1 MFTFE
6 YIFIED
12 QFIYFSST
20 SVRKWLK
27 RKLEY
32 KRNPRFLQCPLLPN
46 TQCQDLQSRLWVSI
60 SLTLTHPFALT
71 YLPKLTQ
78 LLLLA
83 QNDLLIYSN
92 LPTYTLPLTLIHSL
106 THSFTH
112 SLTHSLIHSLT
123 LINSLTHLISLLL
136 TTQYNTTLFTLPS
149 NYKVHSLSTRNLYS
163 F

>member
-6 YIFIED
+6 YIFIEN

-60 SLTLTHPFALT
+60 SLTLTYLFKLT
-71 YLPKLTQ
+71 YLHT
-78 LLLLA
+78 
-83 QNDLLIYSN
+83 STH
-92 LPTYTLPLTLIHSL
+92 TYSL
-106 THSFTH
+106 TD
-112 SLTHSLIHSLT
+112 SLTYSLT
-123 LINSLTHLISLLL
+123 DSLTYYHQLSHFISLLL
-136 TTQYNTTLFTLPS
+136 TTQYNTTLFTLPF
-149 NYKVHSLSTRNLYS
+149 NCTVHSLSTRNLYS